1 MNPIFQ
7 HMNQRQQAAASPQT
21 DGGNSVKAILD
32 KLSPTQLSEMAKLL
46 PQAAQI
52 ARQRGVSEQAIQ
64 AITQAVQGR
73 A

>member
-1 MNPIFQ
+1 
-7 HMNQRQQAAASPQT
+7 MNQRQQAAAKPKM

>member
-1 MNPIFQ
+1 M
-7 HMNQRQQAAASPQT
+7 